1 MVIKPLRTTLTHLLK
16 SFLSVANLH
25 AKLIQSVTLDEPD
38 ELFLPPTPLMML
50 NKRPAVR
57 LA

>member
-25 AKLIQSVTLDEPD
+25 AELIQSVTLDEPD